1 MDEQTK
7 DGILDRVRM
16 IESMAEVM
24 EICFGNFREYPGS
37 QSFECCMHAICEE
50 ADGIRALLKN

>member
-7 DGILDRVRM
+7 DRILDRIRK
-16 IESMAEVM
+16 IESMAEIM
-24 EICFGNFREYPGS
+24 EICFGNLREYPAS